1 MEFVMSKTFAN
12 ETDKMSYA
20 MGINVADYVAHTPID
35 MNPAM
40 VLEGLQ
46 DALAGNPGLTPE
58 EYAEAMQML
67 QKKIQEGANAKAQE
81 VAEKNLAEGAA
92 FLEENKK
99 KENIKVTASGLQY
112 EVLADGTGKKPSGTS
127 KVRVHYT
134 GSLLN
139 GQVFDSSVQRGTPA
153 EFGLNQVIP
162 GWTEGLQLMPEG
174 AKFKFYIPAALA
186 YGQRGA
192 PGAIPPN
199 ATLIFEVE
207 LLKVLS

>member
-1 MEFVMSKTFAN
+1 MSKTFAN
-12 ETDKMSYA
+12 DTDKMSYA
-20 MGINVADYVAHTPID
+20 MGINVADYVAHSPID
-35 MNPAM
+35 LNPAK

-46 DALAGNPGLTPE
+46 DALAGTPGLTPE
-58 EYAEAMQML
+58 EYAAAMQML
-67 QKKIQEGANAKAQE
+67 QTKAQEGANAKAQE
-81 VAEKNLAEGAA
+81 IAENNKKEGAA

-99 KENIKVTASGLQY
+99 KDNIKVTSSGLQY
-112 EVLADGTGKKPSGTS
+112 EILSDADGKKPSKTS
-127 KVRVHYT
+127 KVSVHYT

-162 GWTEGLQLMPEG
+162 GWTEGLQLMSEG
-174 AKFKFYIPAALA
+174 AKYKFYIPAELA